1 MPRKARNY
9 SEMKVYHI
17 IIRGVDKQ
25 KIFYEDKD
33 KSKFLK
39 IIKSTQEKYTFEI
52 YAYCLMDNHVHM
64 VIYDKENQ
72 LSKIMQ
78 SIEIS
83 YVIYFNSKYERVG
96 HLFQNRFL
104 SKKIENQNYLMQV
117 CRYIHQNPLKAG
129 ICKTEEYK
137 WSSYNEYVKKNKI
150 INPQMMFG
158 LFSENYDEAK
168 DSFIKF
174 HNLNLNLDKKTEFK
188 NMLDYEIYDRLNDIE
203 ATKYICDFWKINDV
217 HEILDYNRE
226 IRDKFLAD
234 LGEIKLIS
242 MRQMSRIL
250 GINRKIIERAIKKNI
265 LTT

>member
-25 KIFYEDKD
+25 NIFYEDRD
-33 KSKFLK
+33 KYSILK
-39 IIKSTQEKYTFEI
+39 IMKNTKEKYEYEI

-78 SIEIS
+78 CIEIS
-83 YVIYFNSKYERVG
+83 YVIYFNYKYERVG

-137 WSSYNEYVKKNKI
+137 WSSYDEYVKKDKI
-150 INPQMMFG
+150 INSQMIFQ
-158 LFSENYDEAK
+158 LFSENYEEAK
-168 DSFIKF
+168 KMFIKF
-174 HNLNLNLDKKTEFK
+174 HNLNSNLDKKTEFK
-188 NMLDYEIYDRLNDIE
+188 NMLDYEIYDSLNDSE
-203 ATKYICDFWKINDV
+203 ARKYICDFWNINDV
-217 HEILDYNRE
+217 REVLDYNKE
-226 IRDKFLAD
+226 IRDKFLSD

-242 MRQMSRIL
+242 IRQMSRIL
-250 GINRKIIERAIKKNI
+250 GINRKIIERAIKKN
-265 LTT
+265 T

>member
-25 KIFYEDKD
+25 NIFYEDRD
-33 KSKFLK
+33 KYSFLK
-39 IIKSTQEKYTFEI
+39 IMKNTKEKYEYEI
-52 YAYCLMDNHVHM
+52 YAYCLMDNHVHL

-78 SIEIS
+78 CIEIS
-83 YVIYFNSKYERVG
+83 YVIYFNYKYERVG

-137 WSSYNEYVKKNKI
+137 WSSYDEYVKKDKI
-150 INPQMMFG
+150 INSQMIFQ
-158 LFSENYDEAK
+158 LFSENYEEAK
-168 DSFIKF
+168 KMFIKF
-174 HNLNLNLDKKTEFK
+174 HNLNSNLDKKTEFK
-188 NMLDYEIYDRLNDIE
+188 NMLDYEIYDSLNDSE
-203 ATKYICDFWKINDV
+203 ARKYICDFWNINDV
-217 HEILDYNRE
+217 REVLDYNKE
-226 IRDKFLAD
+226 IRDKFLSD

-242 MRQMSRIL
+242 IRQMSRIL
-250 GINRKIIERAIKKNI
+250 GINRKIIERAIKKN
-265 LTT
+265 T

>member
-9 SEMKVYHI
+9 SEIKVYHI

-25 KIFYEDKD
+25 NIFYEDKD
-33 KSKFLK
+33 KYNFLK
-39 IIKSTQEKYTFEI
+39 IIRNTKEKYNYEI

-117 CRYIHQNPLKAG
+117 CRYIHQNPLKSG

-137 WSSYNEYVKKNKI
+137 WSSYDEYVKKDKI
-150 INPQMMFG
+150 INSQMILEF
-158 LFSENYDEAK
+158 FSENYEEAK
-168 DSFIKF
+168 KMFIKF

-188 NMLDYEIYDRLNDIE
+188 NMLDYEIYESLNDSE
-203 ATKYICDFWKINDV
+203 ATKYICDFWKIDDV
-217 HEILDYNRE
+217 REILEYNKE

-242 MRQMSRIL
+242 IRQMSRIL
-250 GINRKIIERAIKKNI
+250 RINRKIIERAIKKNA
-265 LTT
+265 LGT